1 MEREIQTNS
10 IERLNTAISYAALV
24 LGLLN
29 SNQFNTW
36 RQMHTTGMN
45 AEVSQNRKNFDAALQ
60 SYTLHCKKGYSD
72 INRRLSSQ
80 SEWLSSGIICT
91 DKWIALINL
100 SNRKDSEKE

>member
-1 MEREIQTNS
+1 MKSYNEKDKQYKAKEVCEHCCKSQQFQKKNTEVMEREIQTNS

-29 SNQFNTW
+29 SNQFNAW

-60 SYTLHCKKGYSD
+60 SYTLY
-72 INRRLSSQ
+72 
-80 SEWLSSGIICT
+80 
-91 DKWIALINL
+91 IARKVILI
-100 SNRKDSEKE
+100 

>member
-1 MEREIQTNS
+1 MKKTSSTKQRRFVSIVANHSSFRREIQVMEREIQTNS
-10 IERLNTAISYAALV
+10 TERLNTAISYAALV

-60 SYTLHCKKGYSD
+60 SYTLY
-72 INRRLSSQ
+72 
-80 SEWLSSGIICT
+80 
-91 DKWIALINL
+91 IARKVILI
-100 SNRKDSEKE
+100 